1 VYGYFLECLDL
12 SKLSYFYFVALLL
25 SFNAHAHN
33 GFGNISPFW
42 AGVLHFLI
50 SPLAI
55 AATVG
60 YFAWIAG
67 SKKVLDFKSIAIC
80 STSAGILSLYPG
92 LLPQHILAGGVLLV
106 GIAAMLRIRTP
117 QLVIQA
123 MGLLIGAVIGIGAD
137 LDSQSVISAFGVSV
151 VTLYLGIV
159 FLGLWD
165 RGTEIAWLNPILPT
179 ASRVLGSWVAALGLL
194 LVALGIRIHA

>member
-1 VYGYFLECLDL
+1 
-12 SKLSYFYFVALLL
+12 
-25 SFNAHAHN
+25 
-33 GFGNISPFW
+33 
-42 AGVLHFLI
+42 
-50 SPLAI
+50 
-55 AATVG
+55 
-60 YFAWIAG
+60 
-67 SKKVLDFKSIAIC
+67 
-80 STSAGILSLYPG
+80 
-92 LLPQHILAGGVLLV
+92 
-106 GIAAMLRIRTP
+106 
-117 QLVIQA
+117 

-194 LVALGIRIHA
+194 LVALGVRIHT

>member
-1 VYGYFLECLDL
+1 M
-12 SKLSYFYFVALLL
+12 SKLRYLFFVALLL
-25 SFNAHAHN
+25 SVDAHAHN

-42 AGVLHFLI
+42 SGILHFFI

-60 YFAWIAG
+60 YFAWIAN
-67 SKKVLDFKSIAIC
+67 SKKVLDLNSIAIC
-80 STSAGILSLYPG
+80 STSAGIMSLHPG
-92 LLPQHILAGGVLLV
+92 LLSRDILAVGVLLV

-123 MGLLIGAVIGIGAD
+123 VGLLIGTVIGIGAD
-137 LDSQSVISAFGVSV
+137 LDSQSVISAFGVSL

-194 LVALGIRIHA
+194 LVALGVRIHT

>member
-1 VYGYFLECLDL
+1 L
-12 SKLSYFYFVALLL
+12 SKLRHFFFVALLL
-25 SFNAHAHN
+25 SVDAHAHN

-42 AGVLHFLI
+42 SGILHFLI

-60 YFAWIAG
+60 YFAWIAS
-67 SKKVLDFKSIAIC
+67 SKNVLDLNSIAIC
-80 STSAGILSLYPG
+80 STSAGIMSLHAG
-92 LLPQHILAGGVLLV
+92 LLSQDILAVGVLLV

-123 MGLLIGAVIGIGAD
+123 VGLLIGTVIGIGAD

-165 RGTEIAWLNPILPT
+165 RGTEIAWLNPILLV

-194 LVALGIRIHA
+194 LVALGIRLHT